1 MQVGED
7 AAPWLPRVLHTLKE
21 TRGPSYRLWQV
32 ALFDG
37 EAGQQYLVLSWK
49 FSFEGSMGIMEF
61 HRVEVDDSGRVQL
74 TILREMRSW
83 LIWLVWPS
91 GETVFPGEAT
101 VAVVKFGSGGS
112 GSEGYGYRLI
122 QMKRNTVDI
131 TPDGFGRTADLAD
144 IDRDGVFEAVVVDM
158 RWRAWFDSRGAA
170 GPHVPVFLER
180 RDEVFEPACKEHA
193 DIILRHIG
201 VYEDALARN
210 DRWPYEW
217 QAQIMLNRLQ
227 LGQFAEA
234 RAAYEQL
241 LDSVDRLGN
250 EYIPTVAE
258 ISRDVDPL
266 FDSGQ
271 VVVDESCVLNA
282 LPPETVRSGER
293 VRTLRYH
300 YKNWAP

>member
-1 MQVGED
+1 MQVLYCFSPDSPEQLSGNVVE
-7 AAPWLPRVLHTLKE
+7 E
-21 TRGPSYRLWQV
+21 
-32 ALFDG
+32 ALQ
-37 EAGQQYLVLSWK
+37 AR
-49 FSFEGSMGIMEF
+49 
-61 HRVEVDDSGRVQL
+61 H
-74 TILREMRSW
+74 
-83 LIWLVWPS
+83 
-91 GETVFPGEAT
+91 
-101 VAVVKFGSGGS
+101 
-112 GSEGYGYRLI
+112 
-122 QMKRNTVDI
+122 
-131 TPDGFGRTADLAD
+131 
-144 IDRDGVFEAVVVDM
+144 
-158 RWRAWFDSRGAA
+158 
-170 GPHVPVFLER
+170 
-180 RDEVFEPACKEHA
+180 
-193 DIILRHIG
+193 IILRHIG

-258 ISRDVDPL
+258 ISHDVDPL

-300 YKNWAP
+300 YRNWAPRGD